1 MSERYFH
8 HAASMRGGLLL
19 VRVNSTDT
27 TVMFPHQVLEESS
40 AGFTVPYLDGPKRG
54 IHVRFHTKEGL
65 LGVARE
71 AGLSVVG
78 WPVSVASREAER
90 S

>member
-8 HAASMRGGLLL
+8 HAASMRGGLLF

-54 IHVRFHTKEGL
+54 IHVRFHTG
-65 LGVARE
+65 GCSAWRGRP
-71 AGLSVVG
+71 A
-78 WPVSVASREAER
+78 
-90 S
+90 